1 MDTQH
6 IPVLRGEVVRIA
18 KPQAGETYIDL
29 TAGFGGHAAAILASI
44 ERDGEAWLIDQDSD
58 AIDALETRFKSH
70 NNVRI
75 VHENFA
81 RLEWQ
86 TLPPADIILLDAG
99 VSSKQ
104 LDNPQR
110 GFSFK
115 HDGPLDMRMN
125 NAERVSA
132 YQLVNELSETEL
144 ADIIY
149 RYGEERLSRR
159 IAKAIIAARSEEK
172 ISTTANLVDIIHTA
186 IGNGGKIDSATKT
199 FQALRIAVND
209 ELRALETVIPKAAKH
224 LKPGGRLI
232 IISFHSLEDRIVK
245 DAFRSLTTA
254 EKDPIT
260 GHDVSTPLF
269 YLVTK
274 KPITA
279 SPEELD
285 TNPRARSAKLRA
297 VEKQKLTQ

>member
-1 MDTQH
+1 MKKQH
-6 IPVLRGEVVRIA
+6 IPVLLEEVVRVA
-18 KPQAGETYIDL
+18 KPQTGEIYIDL
-29 TAGFGGHAAAILASI
+29 TAGFGGHAAAILESI
-44 ERDGEAWLIDQDSD
+44 RDSGEAWLIDQDND
-58 AIDALETRFKSH
+58 AVEALTECFQQQG
-70 NNVRI
+70 NVRI

-81 RLEWQ
+81 RLDWG

-104 LDNPQR
+104 LDDPTR

-115 HDGPLDMRMN
+115 HDGPLDMRMDTT
-125 NAERVSA
+125 ARVSA
-132 YQLVNELSETEL
+132 YQLVNELPESEL

-149 RYGEERLSRR
+149 QYGEERQSRR
-159 IAKAIIAARSEEK
+159 IAKAIVSVRSEKK
-172 ISTTANLVDIIHTA
+172 ISTTANLVDIIHHS

-209 ELRALETVIPKAAKH
+209 ELHALERVIPKAASN

-245 DAFRSLTTA
+245 EAFRALTTSDI
-254 EKDPIT
+254 DPIT
-260 GHDVSTPLF
+260 GQPTNTPLF
-269 YLVTK
+269 TLVTK
-274 KPITA
+274 KPMTA
-279 SPEELD
+279 SPEEID
-285 TNPRARSAKLRA
+285 INPRARSAKLRA